1 MGKLDI
7 LTKEYIKRPSIFA
20 DVFNQY
26 IYKGRQV
33 IIPERLVEL
42 DTTEIAISYGT
53 GQASV
58 PVQKY
63 RDVSKILT
71 AMTDGKAAYCILAV
85 ENEGKINYAMPV
97 KNGLYDFIHLAGQ
110 VTKATAAHKTSSV
123 QSVKPTGDEYLSGF
137 WKSDRLLPVIT
148 VVVYFGAEI
157 WDGPMCLHDMYTD
170 CDVELLRYVAD
181 YRINLITPTGLSD
194 NEIDG
199 FQTGM
204 REIMRYIKYSNDRKK
219 LDKILETEQRFKNVE
234 RSAAEIINAATNSK
248 IKIEQGKETI
258 DMCLAIQE
266 MKEESRN
273 EGRIEGIQ
281 AFIQDKI
288 EDNVSEDIIIAKL
301 QKYFALD
308 EETARQYY
316 KIYMY

>member
-1 MGKLDI
+1 M
-7 LTKEYIKRPSIFA
+7 
-20 DVFNQY
+20 
-26 IYKGRQV
+26 
-33 IIPERLVEL
+33 
-42 DTTEIAISYGT
+42 
-53 GQASV
+53 
-58 PVQKY
+58 
-63 RDVSKILT
+63 
-71 AMTDGKAAYCILAV
+71 
-85 ENEGKINYAMPV
+85 
-97 KNGLYDFIHLAGQ
+97 
-110 VTKATAAHKTSSV
+110 
-123 QSVKPTGDEYLSGF
+123 
-137 WKSDRLLPVIT
+137 
-148 VVVYFGAEI
+148 VYFGAEI

-273 EGRIEGIQ
+273 EGRIEGIR

>member
-26 IYKGRQV
+26 VYKGRQI

-42 DTTEIAISYGT
+42 DTTEIAIPYGA

-71 AMTDGKAAYCILAV
+71 AKTDGKAAYCILAV

-97 KNGLYDFIHLAGQ
+97 KNGLYDFIHLADQ
-110 VTKATAAHKTSSV
+110 VTKAATAHKTSSV
-123 QSVKPTGDEYLSGF
+123 ASIKPTGDEYLSGF

-148 VVVYFGAEI
+148 IVVYFGAEL
-157 WDGPMCLHDMYTD
+157 WNGPMCLSDMYTD
-170 CDVELLRYVAD
+170 CDAELLKYAAD

-194 NEIDG
+194 NEIDE

-204 REIMRYIKYSNDRKK
+204 REIMRYIKYSNDKKK
-219 LDKILETEQRFKNVE
+219 LDRILKTEQRFKYVE
-234 RSAAEIINAATNSK
+234 RSAAEIINAVTNSK

-273 EGRIEGIQ
+273 EGRNEGIQ
-281 AFIQDKI
+281 AFIQDKV
-288 EDNVSEDIIIAKL
+288 EDGVSETIIIAKL
-301 QKYFALD
+301 QKHFALD
-308 EETARQYY
+308 EETARRYY
-316 KIYMY
+316 KTYV